1 MSLRNGKVKSDIP
14 PPKRQYNKAK
24 PQAKPQEEPSDD
36 ESITLAL
43 EESFENIAVS
53 EIETRVEI
61 ETRDEIE
68 TSEDNLTLDEYDR
81 PKCVNKKY
89 LFDKEMLPS
98 LRKVKFYLL
107 THFYSTLN

>member
-24 PQAKPQEEPSDD
+24 TQAKQQEERQPSDD

-43 EESFENIAVS
+43 EESFENIDLNNAVL
-53 EIETRVEI
+53 EI

-81 PKCVNKKY
+81 PM
-89 LFDKEMLPS
+89 F
-98 LRKVKFYLL
+98 
-107 THFYSTLN
+107 